1 MARITPLDIINKQFT
16 SVRRGYDPAEV
27 AAFLEEVRD
36 SLEESLKDVRR
47 LEGELRA
54 AQDELANKVASEDQI
69 KETLVLAKQLSQDL
83 EGNARRE
90 ADLVVGEAR
99 LEAQRIISSTHD
111 THRDLVAEVTRLKGI
126 RVQLL
131 NEMRAVITTHQ
142 SLLDQHNGT

>member
-36 SLEESLKDVRR
+36 SLEESLKDQRR
-47 LEGELRA
+47 L
-54 AQDELANKVASEDQI
+54 QDEIRETREEVARMVGHENQI
-69 KETLVLAKQLSQDL
+69 KDTLVLAQKLSDEL
-83 EGNARRE
+83 EGSSRRE

-111 THRDLVAEVTRLKGI
+111 THRELVAEVTRLRGL
-126 RVQLL
+126 RVQLTNELKAVL
-131 NEMRAVITTHQ
+131 NTHQ
-142 SLLDQHNGT
+142 TLLNDIKP